1 MHCTSPKNNFRL
13 LGSGRSYWG
22 NKLLTLNSHNFFDTW
37 NWGLKLH
44 QSTQNR
50 ELRRST
56 GSKPISRLR
65 RCSPQGV
72 GIGRGTRGA
81 CSETVANIDEIL
93 LKFRCFLSSQISAPR
108 LGFFYQTFSRSVVK
122 RRLEMVTT
130 GPDVHLETLWSEI
143 DYILRKAA
151 NYVFAAPCIFP
162 TPEIHPGFG
171 IPANSPR
178 MTSACRARARPPG
191 IPEAFASDPDAMRWA
206 QNIPGDCWQE
216 Y

>member
-81 CSETVANIDEIL
+81 CSETVANIDENL

-108 LGFFYQTFSRSVVK
+108 LGFFPHPKIQSKRHNRNANRFWHAHLARRRVPCGFPGKFPSRRICKNTHFGTTLAAALCIIDPENAIVLGQSVLPRRVIRGMDSRS
-122 RRLEMVTT
+122 
-130 GPDVHLETLWSEI
+130 D
-143 DYILRKAA
+143 
-151 NYVFAAPCIFP
+151 
-162 TPEIHPGFG
+162 
-171 IPANSPR
+171 PR
-178 MTSACRARARPPG
+178 TAG
-191 IPEAFASDPDAMRWA
+191 NGAS
-206 QNIPGDCWQE
+206 Q
-216 Y
+216 

>member
-1 MHCTSPKNNFRL
+1 MGNPSPRVPWGQEGSRCRQQCPKNEFGPAEHFKRHSGDFVMHCTSPKNHFRV

-37 NWGLKLH
+37 NWGLKLY

-81 CSETVANIDEIL
+81 CSETVANIDENL

-122 RRLEMVTT
+122 RRL
-130 GPDVHLETLWSEI
+130 
-143 DYILRKAA
+143 
-151 NYVFAAPCIFP
+151 
-162 TPEIHPGFG
+162 
-171 IPANSPR
+171 
-178 MTSACRARARPPG
+178 
-191 IPEAFASDPDAMRWA
+191 
-206 QNIPGDCWQE
+206 
-216 Y
+216 